1 MSINHVCV
9 SKFIF
14 LLTSRLLVIMYFA
27 QLYQNHFMLFVAV
40 LILPYVPAG
49 VAYHK
54 EIVAIVVNE

>member
-1 MSINHVCV
+1 
-9 SKFIF
+9 
-14 LLTSRLLVIMYFA
+14 MYFA